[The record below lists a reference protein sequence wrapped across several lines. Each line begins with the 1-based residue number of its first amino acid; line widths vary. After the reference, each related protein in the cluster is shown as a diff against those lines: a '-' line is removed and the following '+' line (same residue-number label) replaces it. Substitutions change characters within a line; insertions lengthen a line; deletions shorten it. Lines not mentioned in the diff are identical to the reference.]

1 MSIRHLDSMFDP
13 RSVAVIGASERPASV
28 GATVWRNLREGG
40 YRGTRYAVNLKH
52 RELQGE
58 PVWSDVAQLPAAPDL
73 ALICTPAASVP
84 GLIAALAARGTRAA
98 IVLTAGLDAQQK
110 SDMLA
115 AARPHLLRILGPN
128 GLGLLAPHIGLNAS
142 FAHVAAQP
150 GRLAFVS
157 QSGALVTAM
166 LDWAQGRG
174 IGFSQVVSLGEH
186 ADVDFGDMLDYLA
199 NDAATRAIL
208 LYIESIEAPR
218 KFMSAARAAAR
229 NKPVIVVKAGRT
241 SAGQQAAASHTGAL
255 AGSDIVFDAAIRRAG
270 MLRVDTLADLFTA
283 AETLT
288 HFRSRAVGTQPDAQ
302 DARLDR
308 LTLVTNGGGAGVMA
322 ADAAAQAGIALAAL
336 APATLAALNAVLPA
350 NWSHANPVDIIGDAP
365 VERYVQTLRSL
376 LADPASGTLLF
387 MHSPTAIVPSA
398 AIAAA
403 LVPVIAAQAGA
414 TERML
419 GCWLGDAA
427 VRQAR
432 GLFHDAGIAC
442 HDTPEQAVQAFGM
455 LLDYRRNQA
464 QLLEAPPARVA
475 PGAAAQATGSP
486 AAMARIQALIS
497 GVLAQGRE
505 WLTEPEAKAVL
516 EACGVPV
523 VATRVVAAS
532 ADAAVDAA
540 AVLGYPVALK
550 ILSAQISHK
559 SDVGGV
565 ALDLDDEAALR
576 AAAAAM
582 LARVGTRRPD
592 ARLDGF
598 TVQAM
603 VHRPLALELI
613 VGAHLDPLFGPVI
626 LFGQGGTAVEVVA
639 DRAVA
644 LPPLNA
650 PLARALVARTR
661 IAKLLA
667 GWRDVPAA
675 DQAALHGVLC
685 AVSQLLADMPQ
696 ITELDINPLLAD
708 ASGVLALDARIR
720 VSGAAPGGASAF
732 AIRPYPSELIETLEW
747 QGQTLTL
754 RPIRPEDEA
763 QHLAFLERLEPID
776 IRMRVFYSR
785 QSIERTELARLT
797 QIDYAR
803 EMAFVATAQGAQK
816 TAGAPVVEETLGV
829 VRALTDPD
837 NIGAEFGIVIRS
849 DLKGSGLGLQLMRK
863 MIDYLR
869 GRGTQRLH
877 ATVLR
882 QNSRMLALAQDL
894 GFSQDRHQP
903 DDDSLALSL
912 ALNAPRPDQDQS
924 MAE

>member
-13 RSVAVIGASERPASV
+13 HSVAVIGASQRPASV
-28 GATVWRNLREGG
+28 GATVWRNLRQGG
-40 YRGTRYAVNLKH
+40 FAGARYAVNPKYAALD
-52 RELQGE
+52 GE
-58 PVWSDVAQLPAAPDL
+58 PVWADVARLPAAPDL
-73 ALICTPAASVP
+73 ALICTPPASVP
-84 GLIAALAARGTRAA
+84 GLISALAARGTRAA
-98 IVLTAGLDAQQK
+98 IVLTAGLDAAQK
-110 SDMLA
+110 QAMLD

-142 FAHVAAQP
+142 FAQAAARA

-186 ADVDFGDMLDYLA
+186 ADVDFGDLLDYLA

-241 SAGQQAAASHTGAL
+241 SAGQRAAASHTGAL
-255 AGSDIVFDAAIRRAG
+255 AGNDIVFDAAIRRAG
-270 MLRVDTLADLFTA
+270 MLRVASLADLFTA

-288 HFRSRAVGTQPDAQ
+288 HFRGRAAGSGSGEDGSEF
-302 DARLDR
+302 DS

-322 ADAAAQAGIALAAL
+322 ADAAAEAGIRLTTL
-336 APATLAALNAVLPA
+336 SPATLAALDAGLPP

-365 VERYVQTLRSL
+365 VQRYAHTLRTL
-376 LADPASGTLLF
+376 LTEPATGTLLF
-387 MHSPTAIVPSA
+387 MHAPTAIVPSTE
-398 AIAAA
+398 IASA
-403 LVPVIAAQAGA
+403 LLPVIAAQPGA
-414 TERML
+414 ADRLL

-432 GLFHDAGIAC
+432 SLFHDAGIAC
-442 HDTPEQAVQAFGM
+442 HDTPEEAVHAFGM

-464 QLLEAPPARVA
+464 QLLEAPPARTA
-475 PGAAAQATGSP
+475 TSPAGPTPDLARAQAVIAG
-486 AAMARIQALIS
+486 A
-497 GVLAQGRE
+497 LAQGRE
-505 WLTEPEAKAVL
+505 WLSEPEAKALL

-523 VATRVVAAS
+523 VGTRVVAAT
-532 ADAAVDAA
+532 ADAAAQAA
-540 AVLGYPVALK
+540 LALGYPVVLK
-550 ILSAQISHK
+550 ILSPQISHK

-565 ALDLDDEAALR
+565 ALDLDDDAAVR
-576 AAAAAM
+576 AAATAM
-582 LARVGTRRPD
+582 LARVRARRPA
-592 ARLDGF
+592 ARIDGF

-603 VHRPLALELI
+603 VHRPGALELI

-644 LPPLNA
+644 LPPLNT

-661 IAKLLA
+661 VARLLA
-667 GWRDVPAA
+667 GWRDVPPA
-675 DQAALHGVLC
+675 DSAALHGVLC
-685 AVSQLLADMPQ
+685 AVSQLLADLPQ

-708 ASGVLALDARIR
+708 AGGVLALDARIR
-720 VSGAAPGGASAF
+720 VSAAAPGGARAF
-732 AIRPYPSELIETLEW
+732 AIRPYPSELIETLAW
-747 QGQTLTL
+747 QGRTLTL

-763 QHLAFLERLEPID
+763 QHLAFLAQLDPMD

-785 QSIERTELARLT
+785 KSIARTELARLT
-797 QIDYAR
+797 QIDYER
-803 EMAFVATAQGAQK
+803 EMAFVATAPLAEGL
-816 TAGAPVVEETLGV
+816 AGPEETLGV
-829 VRALTDPD
+829 VRAMTDPN
-837 NIGAEFGIVIRS
+837 NIGAEIGIVIRS
-849 DLKGSGLGLQLMRK
+849 DLKGSGLGQRLMGK

-869 GRGTQRLH
+869 GRGTQWLH

-882 QNSRMLALAQDL
+882 QNSRMLALARDL
-894 GFSQDRHQP
+894 GLTP
-903 DDDSLALSL
+903 DADQHEDDSLSLSL
-912 ALNAPRPDQDQS
+912 ALTLPSTAPVEGR
-924 MAE
+924 